1 MHINS
6 SWVSLSWFSN
16 FQRTWM
22 PLPLPMTLMG
32 GAFPF
37 PLWTPIEKNPQKT
50 RDCWGLQGREAF
62 LRCSEPHFLWVY
74 AILRCSVR
82 MYFVKYCTCDVTAIV
97 PFFFPLV
104 PRPGHRANPLVT
116 EVVSRRE
123 TRKKRKRNY
132 ARTWKLIKADKMIDL
147 IFIYRAV
154 NWFLDY
160 RPRPRDNFKITMT
173 KHQHTVRTNEHG
185 LEQQG

>member
-37 PLWTPIEKNPQKT
+37 PLWTPIEKKTKKKT
-50 RDCWGLQGREAF
+50 RDCRGLQGREAF

-82 MYFVKYCTCDVTAIV
+82 MYFVKYWTCDVTAIV
-97 PFFFPLV
+97 PFFFPLG
-104 PRPGHRANPLVT
+104 P
-116 EVVSRRE
+116 E
-123 TRKKRKRNY
+123 TRAQSEPTCHWGCFEARDEKKTKKKL
-132 ARTWKLIKADKMIDL
+132 RTHLEIDQGRQNDRPHLHLSRGQLISWLSSQA
-147 IFIYRAV
+147 
-154 NWFLDY
+154 
-160 RPRPRDNFKITMT
+160 
-173 KHQHTVRTNEHG
+173 
-185 LEQQG
+185 